1 MKSDV
6 SLENAYDIIP
16 YYIIEDAGLP
26 MRPADLTNGQAT
38 FLMEVMRISA
48 EESQADF
55 KSLISDLH
63 AIKSDLEGVLHEFEE

>member
-6 SLENAYDIIP
+6 SLENIYDIIP
-16 YYIIEDAGLP
+16 YYIIEGAGMPL
-26 MRPADLTNGQAT
+26 RVGDLTNGQAT
-38 FLMEVMRISA
+38 FLTEIMRITT

-55 KSLISDLH
+55 KSLVSDLH